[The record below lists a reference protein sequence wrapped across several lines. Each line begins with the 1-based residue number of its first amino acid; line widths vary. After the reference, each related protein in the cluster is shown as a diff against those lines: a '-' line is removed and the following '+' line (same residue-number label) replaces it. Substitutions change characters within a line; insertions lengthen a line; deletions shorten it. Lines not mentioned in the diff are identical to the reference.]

1 MKFNKKLKILENAG
15 VTFKVESKD
24 DGLITIDLSKNDL
37 MKLDYQTSAYTQTG
51 VITCEV
57 FTKKELI
64 EIEAETILNCYFNEF
79 ESELKDKFSNSIDLV
94 DLFIG
99 DDKHQ
104 EKRAF
109 KIAKEQIYNRILTMY
124 NCLTYG
130 QKEIIADKL
139 YLRIY

>member
-15 VTFKVESKD
+15 VTFKVESREEE
-24 DGLITIDLSKNDL
+24 LVTIDLSKNDL
-37 MKLDYQTSAYTQTG
+37 MWWDKSSSAYIQTR

-64 EIEAETILNCYFNEF
+64 EIESETLLNCYFNEF
-79 ESELKDKFSNSIDLV
+79 ENKLNESFNDSVLV
-94 DLFIG
+94 GLFVG
-99 DDKHQ
+99 TEKEKQ
-104 EKRAF
+104 ERAF
-109 KIAKEQIYNRILTMY
+109 KIAKKQIDNRFLTMY